1 MPDAQRSH
9 AAHAPA
15 TPDPARV
22 LPITARVIV
31 RYAKRGRMRFASHRD
46 IARAVERGVRR
57 AGLPIAYSAGFT
69 PHPKI
74 SYAGAAPTGTASEAE
89 YLEISPHRGARR
101 FRGTGPARC
110 GPAGRDRCDRRDRG
124 SGIPRRPP
132 AGGIALAGGAPR
144 GPTGGRWPRRRDA
157 FLARGSLEV
166 ERLTAKGSRRVD
178 ARAAVITMET
188 DRCAADTQAAGNAIL
203 RMVVRHVMP
212 AVRPDDILAA
222 LRQVAGLAPSSP
234 PLVTR
239 LAQGPLGHG
248 GGQGPRAE
256 APGPDVPGDPRRPS
270 GPATRAS
277 TGPGR
282 AHDQE
287 ETTRLG
293 AEPAAA
299 DALPADACDQLP
311 RGTEAP
317 LRSSVPGSL
326 TGDNPDARDRAERCR
341 TQTVRSAAALA
352 RQQIN
357 TAEAGGPPPAGEAG
371 ADEAPA
377 AKGRRRTTR
386 RPATAPRRRGSRTAA
401 PPRRTRSAPPGRD
414 RAAGHTFREPGSRG
428 TRRNRRACQEAAE
441 PAGTAAPGRQPVPRP
456 ATGAPAGS
464 VPPRRAPAGRAV
476 PQPGRCPGSGSGA
489 AGRRSSRRRSSSSR
503 RRRRSRRPRPRPRRY
518 EPARR

>member
-1 MPDAQRSH
+1 MPGAQRSRVPP
-9 AAHAPA
+9 APA

-89 YLEISPHRGARR
+89 YLEICFTEARAASEVR
-101 FRGTGPARC
+101 DRLDAALPDGIDVIDVIEGPASLA
-110 GPAGRDRCDRRDRG
+110 GLQLEASHWQAVLPGVEPEDAGR
-124 SGIPRRPP
+124 
-132 AGGIALAGGAPR
+132 AV
-144 GPTGGRWPRRRDA
+144 DA
-157 FLARGSLEV
+157 FLACGSLEV

-222 LRQVAGLAPSSP
+222 LRQVADLAPSSP

-239 LAQGPLGHG
+239 LAQGPLGMEEASA
-248 GGQGPRAE
+248 PAE
-256 APGPDVPGDPRRPS
+256 APGPYVPGDLRRPS
-270 GPATRAS
+270 GLATRPQ
-277 TGPGR
+277 GPGR

-293 AEPAAA
+293 AEPATAGA
-299 DALPADACDQLP
+299 PPAGACDQLP

-317 LRSSVPGSL
+317 LGSSVPGSL
-326 TGDNPDARDRAERCR
+326 TGDHPDARDRAERCG
-341 TQTVRSAAALA
+341 TQR
-352 RQQIN
+352 
-357 TAEAGGPPPAGEAG
+357 
-371 ADEAPA
+371 
-377 AKGRRRTTR
+377 
-386 RPATAPRRRGSRTAA
+386 
-401 PPRRTRSAPPGRD
+401 
-414 RAAGHTFREPGSRG
+414 
-428 TRRNRRACQEAAE
+428 
-441 PAGTAAPGRQPVPRP
+441 
-456 ATGAPAGS
+456 
-464 VPPRRAPAGRAV
+464 
-476 PQPGRCPGSGSGA
+476 
-489 AGRRSSRRRSSSSR
+489 
-503 RRRRSRRPRPRPRRY
+503 
-518 EPARR
+518 